1 MENIKNELS
10 VYRERVCKIDNINL
24 EIENIIVNGAN
35 NKDERIKELRFKKS
49 DLELKTQQI
58 YNIVQSLEEKER
70 TVINFVFLEGKEKK
84 KLARELDR
92 SVRQIDY
99 TIYKALRIMENIR
112 NV

>member
-10 VYRERVCKIDNINL
+10 SYRERVCKIDNINL
-24 EIENIIVNGAN
+24 EIENLIVNGAS
-35 NKDERIKELRFKKS
+35 NKDENIKELKLKKS
-49 DLELKTQQI
+49 GLELKTQQI

-70 TVINFVFLEGKEKK
+70 IVINFVFLEGKEKK